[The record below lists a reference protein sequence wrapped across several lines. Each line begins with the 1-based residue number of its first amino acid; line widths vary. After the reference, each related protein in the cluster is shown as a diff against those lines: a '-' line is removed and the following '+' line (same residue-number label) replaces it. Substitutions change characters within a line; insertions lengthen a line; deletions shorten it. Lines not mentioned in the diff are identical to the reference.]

1 VAGEALR
8 SLYAEIGW
16 RIDEAPLQRLNKL
29 LDQIKTSM
37 LGGAIEKFEADLEGA
52 TDEAKRL
59 GRAVD
64 EAGNQTKKFGEAADA
79 TGNKAKKA
87 FDRPRDAL
95 GRFVKATKDAADETE
110 KLSDEV
116 RDVADEAARSESK
129 FKRFGRAIGDA
140 ARDNIRYWGRLGSEL
155 NKVVRIGDKLDRLSR
170 GVTSRFWGIGS
181 SILRAPFS
189 LPGMIMGGLAAY
201 GAVEYGIRNPLKVA
215 SEFEQA
221 EIAFTT
227 MLGSAE
233 KARQFIEDM
242 NRFAI
247 ETPFELAGVQD
258 AAKRML
264 AFGFK
269 QEQIIPYLT
278 AIGNAAAGLG
288 GGTDLIDRISLAIGQ
303 MQAKSKVSAEEMLQ
317 LTEAGIP
324 AWEILSQKMG
334 KSTREVMNLSSKGLI
349 PASEAIEMLIEGMN
363 ERFPDMLQK
372 QAESLDGLKNQILET
387 FNLVAVKRWGDG
399 LARALKPRFQQ
410 INRWI
415 EENDDKIQRWG
426 SALEKTAFEGFD
438 YLLRQGERAFEYIRS
453 NYLENEE
460 FQQLPFNKKIEYV
473 FSDIERKITA
483 WYNGGGKAKIE
494 EGARKFVDFTI
505 GVLEASIPQMANVG
519 IKLGK
524 SIGSGLVKGLGE
536 AAKDHPILAGAVA
549 AAAVPG
555 PPVVKAAAGLATA
568 TSAVILSE
576 SEKSIERHEQA
587 RQEKMNRVINFY
599 EKLESK
605 PNDHP
610 LFEVGSIGPAPKQ
623 SWWDR
628 TRDWAGRMW
637 NEKILGGIPGHAD
650 GLPYVPHDD
659 YIARLHE
666 GERVLTKQE
675 NRRYTQGQ
683 TRQSAAMMPNVTINV
698 NVSSAAAASGTST
711 VKEAAKQGARE
722 GLEEFWRSM
731 RMKYQPIVEV

>member
-1 VAGEALR
+1 MAGEALR
-8 SLYAEIGW
+8 SLYAEVGW
-16 RIDEAPLQRLNKL
+16 KIDEAPLQKLDKL
-29 LDQIKTSM
+29 LDQIKASM
-37 LGGAIEKFEADLEGA
+37 LGGAVEKFESDLEGA
-52 TDEAKRL
+52 TDDAKRL
-59 GRAVD
+59 GQSIS
-64 EAGNQTKKFGEAADA
+64 EAGSQTKKFGDA
-79 TGNKAKKA
+79 VETTGSKAKKA
-87 FDRPRDAL
+87 FDRPRDAM
-95 GRFVKATKDAADETE
+95 GRFVKVTNEAADETR

-116 RDVADEAARSESK
+116 QGAGNEAGRSQNK
-129 FKRFGRAIGDA
+129 FRRLGNAIADA
-140 ARDNIRYWGRLGSEL
+140 ARDNIRHWGALGREINKTIRLGE
-155 NKVVRIGDKLDRLSR
+155 RMDRLGR
-170 GVTSRFWGIGS
+170 GITDRFWGMGR
-181 SILRAPFS
+181 SILRAPFT
-189 LPGMIMGGLAAY
+189 LPGMLIGGAATY
-201 GAVEYGIRNPLKVA
+201 GAVRYGFMNPLRMA

-233 KARQFIEDM
+233 RARDFIAEM

-303 MQAKSKVSAEEMLQ
+303 MQAKAKVSAEEMLQ

-324 AWEILSQKMG
+324 AWEILATKMN
-334 KSTREVMNLSSKGLI
+334 KSTREVMDLSSKGLI
-349 PASEAIEMLIEGMN
+349 PADKAIAMLIEGMN

-372 QAESLDGLKNQILET
+372 QADSFDGLKSQISET
-387 FNLVAVKRWGDG
+387 FNLQFIKRWGDG
-399 LARALKPRFQQ
+399 LLQALKPRFAS
-410 INRWI
+410 INQWI
-415 EENDDKIQRWG
+415 DNNQDRIQRWG

-438 YLLRQGERAFEYIRS
+438 YLLRQGERAFEYIRT
-453 NYLENEE
+453 NYLENKE

-473 FSDIERKITA
+473 FSDIEQKFKA
-483 WYNGGGKAKIE
+483 WYNGGGKASIE
-494 EGARKFVDFTI
+494 EGARRFVDFTI
-505 GVLEASIPQMANVG
+505 GVLEASVPQMADVG

-536 AAKDHPILAGAVA
+536 AAKDHPILAGLVTA
-549 AAAVPG
+549 AATPG
-555 PPVVKAAAGLATA
+555 GPAVKAAAGATA
-568 TSAVILSE
+568 TISSGILGAA
-576 SEKSIERHEQA
+576 EKSIEKQEQA
-587 RQEKMNRVINFY
+587 RQERMNRVTNFY
-599 EKLESK
+599 DRLESK
-605 PNDHP
+605 PSDQP
-610 LFEVGSIGPAPKQ
+610 LFTGGTISAAPKQ

-628 TRDWAGRMW
+628 TLDWT
-637 NEKILGGIPGHAD
+637 KQKVLSGIPGHAD
-650 GLPYVPHDD
+650 GLPYVPKDD

-698 NVSSAAAASGTST
+698 NVSAAAAASGVST
-711 VKEAAKQGARE
+711 VREAAKQGARE

-731 RMKYQPIVEV
+731 RMKYPAIREV

>member
-1 VAGEALR
+1 
-8 SLYAEIGW
+8 
-16 RIDEAPLQRLNKL
+16 
-29 LDQIKTSM
+29 M
-37 LGGAIEKFEADLEGA
+37 
-52 TDEAKRL
+52 
-59 GRAVD
+59 
-64 EAGNQTKKFGEAADA
+64 
-79 TGNKAKKA
+79 
-87 FDRPRDAL
+87 
-95 GRFVKATKDAADETE
+95 
-110 KLSDEV
+110 
-116 RDVADEAARSESK
+116 
-129 FKRFGRAIGDA
+129 
-140 ARDNIRYWGRLGSEL
+140 
-155 NKVVRIGDKLDRLSR
+155 
-170 GVTSRFWGIGS
+170 
-181 SILRAPFS
+181 
-189 LPGMIMGGLAAY
+189 
-201 GAVEYGIRNPLKVA
+201 NPLRMA

-233 KARQFIEDM
+233 KAREFIDEM
-242 NRFAI
+242 NRFAV
-247 ETPFELAGVQD
+247 ETPFDVAGVQD

-264 AFGFK
+264 AFGFR

-334 KSTREVMNLSSKGLI
+334 KSTQELMKMTSNGLI
-349 PASEAIEMLIEGMN
+349 PADKAIAMLIEGMN

-372 QAESLDGLKNQILET
+372 QADSLDGLKNQILET
-387 FNLVAVKRWGDG
+387 FNLVVVKRWGDG
-399 LARALKPRFQQ
+399 LARALKPRFANL
-410 INRWI
+410 NRWI

-473 FSDIERKITA
+473 FSDIERKFKA
-483 WYNGGGKAKIE
+483 WYDSGGKAKIE
-494 EGARKFVDFTI
+494 EGARNFVKWTKEI
-505 GVLEASIPQMANVG
+505 LEASTKQLTEIG
-519 IKLGK
+519 ILLGK
-524 SIGSGLVKGLGE
+524 TIGSGLVTGLGE
-536 AAKDHPILAGAVA
+536 AAKDHPILAGLVT

-568 TSAVILSE
+568 TSAAILGE
-576 SEKSIERHEQA
+576 SEKSIEKQEKA
-587 RQEKMNRVINFY
+587 RQERMNRVVNFY
-599 EKLESK
+599 GKLESK
-605 PNDHP
+605 PSDQP
-610 LFEVGSIGPAPKQ
+610 LFTGGAISAAPKQ

-628 TRDWAGRMW
+628 TRNWMQD
-637 NEKILGGIPGHAD
+637 KIVGGIPGHAD

-666 GERVLTKQE
+666 GERVLTKAE
-675 NRRYTQGQ
+675 NAAY
-683 TRQSAAMMPNVTINV
+683 TRQATQASASMPNVTINV
-698 NVSSAAAASGTST
+698 NVSAAAAASGTSI

-731 RMKYQPIVEV
+731 RMKYPAIREV

>member
-1 VAGEALR
+1 MAGEALR

-37 LGGAIEKFEADLEGA
+37 LGGSVDKFEQDLEDA
-52 TDEAKRL
+52 TDDAKKLAKEISNTGREAKDL
-59 GRAVD
+59 GNDMKAAGR
-64 EAGNQTKKFGEAADA
+64 EASSSLDK
-79 TGNKAKKA
+79 
-87 FDRPRDAL
+87 
-95 GRFVKATKDAADETE
+95 AADEAR
-110 KLSDEV
+110 KLKNET
-116 RDVADEAARSESK
+116 RNAGEEAERSKRK
-129 FKRFGRAIGDA
+129 FQRFGDA
-140 ARDNIRYWGRLGSEL
+140 
-155 NKVVRIGDKLDRLSR
+155 LDRISR
-170 GVTSRFWGIGS
+170 SMTGGFWRMGTSL
-181 SILRAPFS
+181 LRAPFS
-189 LPGMIMGGLAAY
+189 LPGMLIGGAATY
-201 GAVEYGIRNPLKVA
+201 GAVRYGLMNPLKVA

-233 KARQFIEDM
+233 KAREFIEEM
-242 NRFAI
+242 NRFAVA
-247 ETPFELAGVQD
+247 TPFDVAGVQE
-258 AAKRML
+258 AAKQML
-264 AFGFK
+264 AFGFRS
-269 QEQIIPYLT
+269 EQVIPYLT

-288 GGTDLIDRISLAIGQ
+288 GGTDLIDRITRAIGQ
-303 MQAKSKVSAEEMLQ
+303 MQAKAKVSAEEMLQ

-324 AWEILSQKMG
+324 AWEILSKKMG
-334 KSTREVMNLSSKGLI
+334 KSTQELMKMTSKGLI
-349 PASEAIEMLIEGMN
+349 PADKAIAMLIEGMN
-363 ERFPDMLQK
+363 ERFPNMLQK
-372 QAESLDGLKNQILET
+372 QADSLDGLKNQIVET
-387 FNLVAVKRWGDG
+387 FNLVVVKRWGDG
-399 LARALKPRFQQ
+399 LARALKPRFANL
-410 INRWI
+410 NRWI

-438 YLLRQGERAFEYIRS
+438 YLLRQGERAFEYIRV

-460 FQQLPFNKKIEYV
+460 FQSLPFNKKIEYV

-505 GVLEASIPQMANVG
+505 GVLEASVPQLTEIG

-524 SIGSGLVKGLGE
+524 SIGSGLITGLGE
-536 AAKDHPILAGAVA
+536 AAKDHPILAGTVAAVA
-549 AAAVPG
+549 TPGGPAV
-555 PPVVKAAAGLATA
+555 KLAAGTAAA
-568 TSAVILSE
+568 TSAGILGAA
-576 SEKSIERHEQA
+576 EKSIEKQEQA
-587 RQEKMNRVINFY
+587 RQERMNRVVNFY
-599 EKLESK
+599 DRLESK
-605 PNDHP
+605 PSDQP
-610 LFEVGSIGPAPKQ
+610 LFEGGSIGPAPKQ
-623 SWWDR
+623 SWWDQ
-628 TRDWAGRMW
+628 TRGWLQD
-637 NEKILGGIPGHAD
+637 KIVSGIPGHAD
-650 GLPYVPHDD
+650 GLPYVPKDD

>member
-1 VAGEALR
+1 MAGEALR
-8 SLYAEIGW
+8 SLYAEVGW
-16 RIDEAPLQRLNKL
+16 KIDEAPLQRLNKL
-29 LDQIKTSM
+29 LDQIKKSM
-37 LGGAIEKFEADLEGA
+37 IGGSVEFFENSLADAGK
-52 TDEAKRL
+52 EAKNTAKSVEDMAR
-59 GRAVD
+59 RS
-64 EAGNQTKKFGEAADA
+64 
-79 TGNKAKKA
+79 KKA
-87 FDRPRDAL
+87 IDQPRDAM
-95 GRFVKATKDAADETE
+95 GRFVKMTKDAG
-110 KLSDEV
+110 
-116 RDVADEAARSESK
+116 DEAERSRRK
-129 FKRFGRAIGDA
+129 FQRFGDA
-140 ARDNIRYWGRLGSEL
+140 
-155 NKVVRIGDKLDRLSR
+155 LDRISR
-170 GVTSRFWGIGS
+170 SMTGGFWRMGTSL
-181 SILRAPFS
+181 LRAPFS
-189 LPGMIMGGLAAY
+189 LPGMLIGGAATY
-201 GAVEYGIRNPLKVA
+201 GAVRYGLMNPLKVA

-233 KARQFIEDM
+233 KAKAFIEEM

-334 KSTREVMNLSSKGLI
+334 KSTQELMKMTSKGLI
-349 PASEAIEMLIEGMN
+349 PADKAIAMLIEGMN

-372 QAESLDGLKNQILET
+372 QADSFDGLKSQIAET
-387 FNLVAVKRWGDG
+387 FNLAFVKRWGDG
-399 LARALKPRFQQ
+399 LVRALKPRFQQ

-415 EENDDKIQRWG
+415 EQNDDKIQRWG
-426 SALEKTAFEGFD
+426 SALEKVAFEGFD
-438 YLLRQGERAFEYIRS
+438 YLLRQGERAFEYIRM

-505 GVLEASIPQMANVG
+505 GVLEASVPQLTEIG

-524 SIGSGLVKGLGE
+524 SIGSGLITGLGE
-536 AAKDHPILAGAVA
+536 AAKDHPILAGTVAAVA
-549 AAAVPG
+549 TPGGPAV
-555 PPVVKAAAGLATA
+555 KLAAGTAAA
-568 TSAVILSE
+568 TSAGILGAA
-576 SEKSIERHEQA
+576 EKSIEKQEQA
-587 RQEKMNRVINFY
+587 RQERMSRVVNFY
-599 EKLESK
+599 DRLESK
-605 PNDHP
+605 PSDQP
-610 LFEVGSIGPAPKQ
+610 LFEGGSIGTAPKQ
-623 SWWDR
+623 SWWDQ
-628 TRDWAGRMW
+628 TRGWLQD
-637 NEKILGGIPGHAD
+637 KIVSGIPGHAD
-650 GLPYVPHDD
+650 GLPYVPKDD

>member
-1 VAGEALR
+1 MAGEALR
-8 SLYAEIGW
+8 RLYAEVGW
-16 RIDEAPLQRLNKL
+16 KIDDAPLRRLDKI
-29 LDQIKTSM
+29 LDDIKKSM
-37 LGGAIEKFEADLEGA
+37 LGGSVEKFEDDLEDA
-52 TDEAKRL
+52 TD
-59 GRAVD
+59 D
-64 EAGNQTKKFGEAADA
+64 
-79 TGNKAKKA
+79 AKKLGKELA
-87 FDRPRDAL
+87 EADKEVKDLGKDMKKAGREMSSSLDDA
-95 GRFVKATKDAADETE
+95 GDKARRLKRETKDAG
-110 KLSDEV
+110 
-116 RDVADEAARSESK
+116 DEADRSRRK
-129 FKRFGRAIGDA
+129 FQRFGDA
-140 ARDNIRYWGRLGSEL
+140 LNNI
-155 NKVVRIGDKLDRLSR
+155 SR
-170 GVTSRFWGIGS
+170 SMTGGFWRMGTSL
-181 SILRAPFS
+181 LRAPFS
-189 LPGMIMGGLAAY
+189 LPGMLLGGAATY
-201 GAVEYGIRNPLKVA
+201 GAVRYGFMNPLKVA

-233 KARQFIEDM
+233 KAQKFIEEM

-247 ETPFELAGVQD
+247 ETPFDLAGVQD

-334 KSTREVMNLSSKGLI
+334 KSTQELMKMTSKGLI
-349 PASEAIEMLIEGMN
+349 PADKAIAMLIEGMN

-372 QAESLDGLKNQILET
+372 QADSLDGLKNQILET
-387 FNLVAVKRWGDG
+387 FNLVVVKRWGDG
-399 LARALKPRFQQ
+399 LARALKPRFANL
-410 INRWI
+410 NRWI

-438 YLLRQGERAFEYIRS
+438 YLLRQGERAFEYIRV

-587 RQEKMNRVINFY
+587 QQERLNRVINFY
-599 EKLESK
+599 DKLESK
-605 PNDHP
+605 PSDQP
-610 LFEVGSIGPAPKQ
+610 LFEGGSIGPAPKQ
-623 SWWDR
+623 SWWDQ
-628 TRDWAGRMW
+628 TRGWLQD
-637 NEKILGGIPGHAD
+637 KIVSGIPGHAD
-650 GLPYVPHDD
+650 GLPYVPKDN